1 MRKFLILLTLL
12 CSTAFAKPVD
22 IVLTERNSVAFNQA
36 FTSAYV
42 AKKQLEVFSK
52 NNMLAKKDPLY
63 IVMDTPGG
71 SVVAGLAFIDSLKSL
86 KRPIHTI
93 TLFAASMGYQ
103 VVQELGTRYIT
114 PSGTLMSHR
123 GAVSGIG
130 GQIPGELNS
139 RLGYIQGLLEQMNV
153 RAASRLKTDVDSYRS
168 SIVNELWVFGEKA
181 VETNNADAIANVSCD
196 KKLTEGTYIQQF
208 NTIFGAVDVV
218 FSKCPLI
225 SGPIGFAFSK
235 EFKVQNRAG
244 FIRDAQSNKKRIHLT
259 F

>member
-1 MRKFLILLTLL
+1 MRKFLIPLTLL

-52 NNMLAKKDPLY
+52 NNMLARQEPLY
-63 IVMDTPGG
+63 LVMDTPGG
-71 SVVAGLAFIDSLKSL
+71 SVGAGLSFIDSLKSL

-139 RLGYIQGLLEQMNV
+139 RLGYIQGLLEQMSA
-153 RAASRLKTDVDSYRS
+153 RAASRLKMDVDSYRS
-168 SIVNELWVFGEKA
+168 SIINELWIFGQNA
-181 VETNNADAIANVSCD
+181 VETNNADAIANVVCD

-225 SGPIGFAFSK
+225 SGPIGFSFSK
-235 EFKVQNRAG
+235 EFKVQNRAT
-244 FIRDAQSNKKRIHLT
+244 FIKDVQSNRKRIHLT